1 MSEEE
6 VIQYLLSTPD
16 FFIQHSDVLESLKLP
31 HPVSGNVVSLL
42 EYQVSVLQ
50 KTTAGYRG
58 QFERLVEVA
67 RENESTMQKSRRLI
81 LAGLNCDSLDDFS
94 IVVSDMVR
102 DDFQIPH
109 HALVLFDEATESAI
123 RTHKL
128 TKDDVFLSHASGFT
142 ECFCGVLP
150 ENEMKF
156 LFSDE
161 VNTIRSVAVLPLLS
175 RSGGEIERRGVLVLG
190 AENEMAFDKDKGSMF
205 LQYLADLLS
214 AILLRL
220 LP

>member
-16 FFIQHSDVLESLKLP
+16 FFVRNSDVLESLTLP

-50 KTTAGYRG
+50 KSTAGYRS
-58 QFERLVEVA
+58 QFERLVDVA

-81 LAGLNCDSLDDFS
+81 LAGLNCESLDDFS
-94 IVVSDMVR
+94 MVVGDMVR
-102 DDFQIPH
+102 DDFQVPYHSLI
-109 HALVLFDEATESAI
+109 LFGDVTDSSV
-123 RTHKL
+123 RTHNL
-128 TKDDVFLSHASGFT
+128 VNEDSDLSHTSGFT
-142 ECFCGVLP
+142 ECFCGILP
-150 ENEMKF
+150 ANEMSY
-156 LFSDE
+156 LFSDDADQ
-161 VNTIRSVAVLPLLS
+161 IHSVAVLPLLS
-175 RSGGEIERRGVLVLG
+175 RSGGEVKKCGVLVLG
-190 AENEMAFDKDKGSMF
+190 DKTPTAFSKDKGSLF

-220 LP
+220 LK